1 MTRQAR
7 PFPLQSNGSE
17 TDLISLTRREGM
29 HTSQIEILYERTES
43 LKPDPENE
51 RKHSKKQIRQIA
63 RSLNEFSFVIPVA
76 VDAQKNIVCGHARV
90 KAAKLLGL
98 SEVPTIRL
106 EHLSPE
112 QIRAFRITDNKLA
125 LNATWDD
132 RLLGEHLRELSEFS
146 LELVDVTGF
155 DTPELDF
162 LIEGAAPQA
171 DKDDEIPAPQSSRPV
186 SNSGDI
192 WELNGHRIICGNAL
206 EESAYQGL
214 MGHDR
219 AAIVI
224 TDPPYNVP
232 IDGHVSGLGAIHHRE
247 FAMASGEMDEKAFTA
262 FLSQVL
268 GLLARYSLDGS
279 LHYVCMDWRHI
290 YELLKAAEPVY
301 AELKNICVWVK
312 DGPGMG
318 SLYRS
323 QHELVL
329 VFKNGRQPH
338 RNNVKLGKHG
348 RNRSNVWPYPC
359 ARSFSRASDEG
370 NLLEL
375 HPTVKPVRLVADAIL
390 DSTAR
395 GDIVLDAFLGSGTTL
410 IAAER
415 TGRRCYALEIDPLY
429 VDTAIRRWQAYTGE
443 AAYHTVTGRSFDETA
458 STLGGT
464 NA

>member
-63 RSLNEFSFVIPVA
+63 RSGNEFGFIIPVV

-90 KAAKLLGL
+90 EAAKLLGL

-112 QIRAFRITDNKLA
+112 QIKAFRITDNKLA

-132 RLLGEHLRELSEFS
+132 RLLGKHLRELSEFS

-155 DTPELDF
+155 DTPELDL

-171 DKDDEIPAPQSSRPV
+171 DKDDEIPAQQPSAAV
-186 SNSGDI
+186 SKPGDV

-206 EESAYQGL
+206 EESAYQAL
-214 MGHDR
+214 MGNQP
-219 AAIVI
+219 AAVVI

-232 IDGHVSGLGAIHHRE
+232 IDGHVSGLGAIRHRE
-247 FAMASGEMDEKAFTA
+247 FAMASGEMDDKAYAT
-262 FLSQVL
+262 FLCRFL

-290 YELLKAAEPVY
+290 YQLLKAAEPVY

-312 DGPGMG
+312 
-318 SLYRS
+318 
-323 QHELVL
+323 
-329 VFKNGRQPH
+329 
-338 RNNVKLGKHG
+338 
-348 RNRSNVWPYPC
+348 
-359 ARSFSRASDEG
+359 
-370 NLLEL
+370 
-375 HPTVKPVRLVADAIL
+375 
-390 DSTAR
+390 
-395 GDIVLDAFLGSGTTL
+395 
-410 IAAER
+410 
-415 TGRRCYALEIDPLY
+415 
-429 VDTAIRRWQAYTGE
+429 
-443 AAYHTVTGRSFDETA
+443 
-458 STLGGT
+458 
-464 NA
+464 